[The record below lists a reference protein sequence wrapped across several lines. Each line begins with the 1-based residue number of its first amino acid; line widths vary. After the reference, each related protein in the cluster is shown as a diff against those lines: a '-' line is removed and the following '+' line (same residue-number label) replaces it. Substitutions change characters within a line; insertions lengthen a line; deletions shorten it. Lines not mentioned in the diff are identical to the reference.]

1 MVEIWKMIDNNQ
13 ERVNLL
19 NNYFAS
25 VVQKKKES
33 TPLPQFNDGQFMEE
47 LNTISITEERSL
59 KAIDRIK
66 STKSQVPD
74 QIHPMPIMECKK
86 IPIKA

>member
-19 NNYFAS
+19 NNCFAS
-25 VVQKKKES
+25 VVQKEES
-33 TPLPQFNDGQFMEE
+33 TPLPQFNDRQFTEE
-47 LNTISITEERSL
+47 LNTISITEERIL

-66 STKSQVPD
+66 PQNPRSLTKSIRCQ
-74 QIHPMPIMECKK
+74 
-86 IPIKA
+86 